1 MSEIDTK
8 KITDRAGTGAPS
20 FTYGLNITGADSGLI
35 GKAITASGSEPS
47 SPANGDLWYDS
58 TNDKFYYYAAGAFK
72 QLTHS
77 NAAAPENAWSGSR
90 GLIGGGEAS
99 NNGTS
104 VNVIT
109 YIDISS
115 AGDATDFGD
124 LTVTR
129 ENFGALSNQTR
140 GVFAGGQSDGS
151 RQTVMDYVTIS
162 TIGNATDFG
171 DLQQSKQGTS
181 AASNGTIGII
191 AGGRGSGSYP
201 NYFKD
206 EIDKITVATTG
217 NATDFGNLVGGNQMT
232 TAFSDSTRGVI
243 AGGYSLAAAGDTVMQ
258 YITFDT
264 TGNTT
269 DFGDLTVG
277 RYGLGSCS
285 DATRGLI
292 AGGAGASSNGENII
306 DYVTTQTT
314 ANATDFGDLT
324 QERETSG
331 MANSTYGV
339 FVSGRKASTYYNVLD
354 YVTIQTAGNAADFG
368 DNTATYA
375 YVATCSGAAS

>member
-1 MSEIDTK
+1 MSDAEFE
-8 KITDRAGTGAPS
+8 KITNRSGSGAPN
-20 FTYGLNITGADSGLI
+20 FTYGLNSGGSDSGLV
-35 GKAITASGSEPS
+35 GFAYTASGTEPS
-47 SPANGDLWYDS
+47 SPANGDVWFD
-58 TNDKFYYYAAGAFK
+58 TANDKYYTYINGEFK
-72 QLTHS
+72 QLTHV

-115 AGDATDFGD
+115 AGNATDFGD
-124 LTVTR
+124 LSATR

-140 GVFAGGQSDGS
+140 GVFAGGDSDGARS
-151 RQTVMDYVTIS
+151 NVLDYVTIAS
-162 TIGNATDFG
+162 TGNATDFG
-171 DLQQSKQGTS
+171 DLTSTKRGVS

-191 AGGRGSGSYP
+191 AGGVGGGSYP
-201 NYFKD
+201 SSYKN
-206 EIDKITVATTG
+206 EIESITVATTA
-217 NATDFGNLVGGNQMT
+217 NATDFGDLTYQAQMT
-232 TAFSDSTRGVI
+232 TAFSNSTRGVI
-243 AGGYSLAAAGDTVMQ
+243 AGGYSTAAAGDATMN
-258 YITFDT
+258 YITFASA
-264 TGNTT
+264 GNAT
-269 DFGDLTVG
+269 DFGDLTTG

-292 AGGAGASSNGENII
+292 AGGATPSSSGENII
-306 DYVTTQTT
+306 DYVTTAT
-314 ANATDFGDLT
+314 AGNATDFGDLT

-331 MANSTYGV
+331 MANATIGV
-339 FVSGRKASTYYNVLD
+339 FVSGRKSSTYYNVLD